1 MARAGYLPEER
12 RPQATGAAYAGALR
26 RRTILTDGIVGA
38 FMEDWRQHGTKAL
51 ERLRET
57 NVATYCKL
65 MVLLVPRDLRVE
77 HHVDPTKELS
87 NEQLDS
93 MIAHITERLE
103 AKASEARIINAQA
116 IEALP
121 KPLENPDDCEAE
133 LHPPRSK
140 FKPYRVAKRRPK
152 KRKLKP
158 RIAD

>member
-38 FMEDWRQHGTKAL
+38 FMEDWRQHGAKAL

-77 HHVDPTKELS
+77 HHIDPTKELS

-103 AKASEARIINAQA
+103 AKANEAKIINGTV
-116 IEALP
+116 ESLP
-121 KPLENPDDCEAE
+121 APEPDDPDLE
-133 LHPPRSK
+133 LVPPRSK
-140 FKPYRVAKRRPK
+140 FKPYRPMRRKRVK
-152 KRKLKP
+152 KIKLKP
-158 RIAD
+158 RVVD